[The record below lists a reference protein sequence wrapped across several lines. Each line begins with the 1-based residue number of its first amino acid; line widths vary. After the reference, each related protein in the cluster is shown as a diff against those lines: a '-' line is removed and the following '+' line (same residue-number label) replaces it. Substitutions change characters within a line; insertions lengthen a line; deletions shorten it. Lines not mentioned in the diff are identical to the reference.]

1 MCAACSCAPLCVST
15 DTVQILPGK
24 AKGKVASDD
33 SSEASS
39 KEDYGED
46 DEDEEGEYEVE
57 EDEEDLKEDSDS
69 DGEACDARQV
79 WRWRAPQETRAA
91 ACVDVSDEKTL
102 RPIYNCHT

>member
-1 MCAACSCAPLCVST
+1 MRSPPARGGELWGVGAVPFVCAACSCAPLCVPT

-57 EDEEDLKEDSDS
+57 EDEEDLEGDSDS
-69 DGEACDARQV
+69 DGE
-79 WRWRAPQETRAA
+79 
-91 ACVDVSDEKTL
+91 
-102 RPIYNCHT
+102 